1 MDKRLIIIEGADK
14 VGKSTVISLLK
25 ESLGAFVISQ
35 PNGKGKVAFLREL
48 LKSDTYEFSSFSRQ
62 LLHTCSH
69 INDFYEFMSGHDSIL
84 VMDRSY
90 ISALIYGK
98 ADGESDANLEL
109 LKKIHNSVY
118 GDLSY
123 NFKIDLFVLCA
134 SSMLVKSDN
143 SYYERNLDMQYINSL
158 YKKLDDKNSDYY
170 FGSKEKI
177 HFVDVDS
184 FYSPEAIKDHVL
196 SAINLG
202 DRTKA

>member
-25 ESLGAFVISQ
+25 ESLGAFVVSQ
-35 PNGKGKVAFLREL
+35 PNGKGKVAFLREV

-69 INDFYEFMSGHDSIL
+69 INDFYEFMSGCDSIL

-98 ADGESDANLEL
+98 ADGESEANLKL
-109 LKKIHNSVY
+109 LKQIHNSVY

-134 SSMLVKSDN
+134 SSMLMKSDN

-177 HFVDVDS
+177 HFVDVAS
-184 FYSPEAIKDHVL
+184 FYSPEAIKDHIL
-196 SAINLG
+196 STIHLG
-202 DRTKA
+202 